1 MMMSMTTVMMMMMRS
16 LRNNFT
22 VDKET
27 CLSSTFSPTK
37 FGKHF
42 PGKLLVGLMA
52 EEGKGCPVKMT

>member
-1 MMMSMTTVMMMMMRS
+1 MMMSMMTVMMMRS

>member
-1 MMMSMTTVMMMMMRS
+1 MMMSMTTVMMMRS

-22 VDKET
+22 VAKET